1 MCYNLCGDNMTIGVL
16 GTGAFG
22 LSLALIMKD
31 NGHDVRMWTKFEEEA
46 KSLSTTRVSP
56 NLKGIDIYKD
66 IKITTNF
73 EKTVVGADLIVI
85 AVPAAFVDD
94 VSIELNKYK
103 AAKQHICIASKG
115 IEQDTC
121 LFVYDVLRQ
130 YINSKK
136 VGVISGPTFAIDVA
150 NKVPVGLSLGCKHRG
165 TTRVIKEAL
174 QNSHVKLRQTNDI
187 LGIEICGSIKN
198 VIAIANGMLAGMELP
213 ISTQA
218 MMITESL
225 NDIKELI
232 HALGG
237 RKSTILSFAG
247 FGDLLLTCTSEKSRN
262 YSFGRLLG
270 SKVSKKE
277 IDAYINS
284 TTIEGLYT
292 LKSIHK
298 LLKKKKVKMPIIN
311 LMHDII
317 YKGKDPEA
325 LLTFLIEKV

>member
-1 MCYNLCGDNMTIGVL
+1 MTIGVL

-31 NGHDVRMWTKFEEEA
+31 NGHNVRMWTKFEDEA
-46 KSLSTTRVSP
+46 KSLSETRMSP

-66 IKITTNF
+66 IEITTDF
-73 EKTVVGADLIVI
+73 KKTVVDVDLIVI

-94 VSIELNKYK
+94 VSMELNTYK
-103 AAKQHICIASKG
+103 LAKQHICIASKG

-121 LFVYDVLRQ
+121 LFVYDVLRK
-130 YINSKK
+130 YIKSKK

-150 NKVPVGLSLGCKHRG
+150 SKVPVGLSLGCRHRG

-174 QNSHVKLRQTNDI
+174 QNNHVKLRQTNDI

-198 VIAIANGMLAGMELP
+198 VIAIANGMLDGMNLP

-237 RKSTILSFAG
+237 KKTTILSFAG

-262 YSFGRLLG
+262 FTFGQMIGR
-270 SKVSKKE
+270 KAPKE
-277 IDAYINS
+277 ELEAYMNS

-298 LLKKKKVKMPIIN
+298 LLKKKRVKMPIIN
-311 LMHDII
+311 LIHSII
-317 YKGKDPEA
+317 YKDKDPEE
-325 LLTFLIEKV
+325 LLKFLIEKV